1 MKPIT
6 FFSDQA
12 SDYSAALTKCKTLP
26 ALTELL
32 NDYATIA
39 PDALEAIPR
48 TAEEFDAWRKGLA
61 QERRGV
67 FAGEEFMERF
77 GDMLMPALMFQVVM
91 VAQQFGVPWG
101 LAFVRLKDAGRIV
114 YDDAG
119 RAQWNG

>member
-6 FFSDQA
+6 FFSDQG
-12 SDYSAALTKCKTLP
+12 SDYSAALGKCKTLP

-32 NDYATIA
+32 HDYATIA

-48 TAEEFDAWRKGLA
+48 TAEEFDAWRKGLG
-61 QERRGV
+61 QERKGV
-67 FAGEEFMERF
+67 FAGEAFMDRF
-77 GDMLMPALMFQVVM
+77 GNILMPALILQVGM

-101 LAFVRLKDAGRIV
+101 LAFIRLKDAGHIV

-119 RAQWNG
+119 IARWNA